1 MLSTTE
7 NGPLCFRPLCFLR
20 SLSSCTA
27 GGSGWAAL
35 RMWVGGGAGAA
46 RTQAEMRFVDVQTSK
61 VVMATADRRIAKIG
75 GGSSDLMGEAYDDMA
90 RDLGRFLVRLS
101 RGEAPKD

>member
-1 MLSTTE
+1 MILDQ
-7 NGPLCFRPLCFLR
+7 FRLDDR
-20 SLSSCTA
+20 VAIVT
-27 GGSGWAAL
+27 
-35 RMWVGGGAGAA
+35 GAGKGIGAGCARALAEAGADVVCAA
-46 RTQAEMRFVDVQTSK
+46 RTQAEMRFVDVQTGK